1 MLLRTR
7 ITLIVALGLLLIVL
21 GLGSAGV
28 LRERL
33 LEQRLST
40 IALDGQTSLWG
51 EVLAT
56 EDRLLDQLLDQLLAD
71 SAFVHAARERDRP
84 AIEQLLSSARLLPG
98 QQNAAGQLALIAL
111 LSAHQDPLV
120 WGMAL
125 QRPLLDSVSL
135 DGAIS
140 GEPIGG
146 LRMGSGNTPL
156 VLSSR
161 TVVPAPPSGQRA
173 QDAQTLANGP
183 VVIVLARHAQ
193 HALQRFT
200 ERTGAQANLIDLRG
214 QLSAATDAALWQN
227 TDVQISPRIAH
238 HGRHTAGAVTYV
250 LNSTP
255 VTDLAGHSAGA
266 LVTLDDQSAV
276 AAAGRF
282 LDWLTLGG
290 TLVLVLA
297 VLLGLNFYLGR
308 SFRPLEHAIAVL
320 QALARGD
327 TSVRLQHRGNDE
339 IGRIAQAVVS
349 LRGTAQELAG
359 NRALRERVRRRQERL
374 IQRQL
379 QALADATDTSSR
391 DEVLGLMQAHSAA
404 PQQAAHGDEE
414 LLRQLAAVMGD
425 LTQRLIQ
432 QHQSLSSM
440 VVELREALVTK
451 TRLAGLEQELQIAA
465 QVQLSILPRDLPT
478 DPRVQLHCHIT
489 PAREV
494 GGDFYDY
501 FEIDADNLGFVMAD
515 VSGKGVPAALFMA
528 ITRTLLKATALFI
541 ASPTVCIR
549 KLNDLLAK
557 ENEQM
562 MFVTIFYGVL
572 HLPTGNVAYVN
583 AGHNPPYQLLADGS
597 VQAVARTG
605 GMAVAVSEDFPYREG
620 RLTLAPGETL
630 FLYTD
635 GITEAFDCDAQ
646 EYGDARLAGVLQG
659 LNRSSNLPSSVP
671 TTPITP
677 TEICDAVLTDV
688 HRFERGTPQA
698 DDITCMALRY
708 QGSA

>member
-1 MLLRTR
+1 M
-7 ITLIVALGLLLIVL
+7 
-21 GLGSAGV
+21 
-28 LRERL
+28 
-33 LEQRLST
+33 
-40 IALDGQTSLWG
+40 
-51 EVLAT
+51 
-56 EDRLLDQLLDQLLAD
+56 
-71 SAFVHAARERDRP
+71 
-84 AIEQLLSSARLLPG
+84 
-98 QQNAAGQLALIAL
+98 
-111 LSAHQDPLV
+111 
-120 WGMAL
+120 
-125 QRPLLDSVSL
+125 
-135 DGAIS
+135 
-140 GEPIGG
+140 
-146 LRMGSGNTPL
+146 
-156 VLSSR
+156 
-161 TVVPAPPSGQRA
+161 
-173 QDAQTLANGP
+173 
-183 VVIVLARHAQ
+183 
-193 HALQRFT
+193 
-200 ERTGAQANLIDLRG
+200 
-214 QLSAATDAALWQN
+214 
-227 TDVQISPRIAH
+227 
-238 HGRHTAGAVTYV
+238 
-250 LNSTP
+250 
-255 VTDLAGHSAGA
+255 LAGHTAGA
-266 LVTLDDQSAV
+266 LVTLDERSAE
-276 AAAGRF
+276 ADASRF
-282 LDWLTLGG
+282 LGQLALGG

-308 SFRPLEHAIAVL
+308 SFRPLEHAITVL

-349 LRGTAQELAG
+349 LRRTAQELMAG
-359 NRALRERVRRRQERL
+359 RALRERVRRRQERL

-379 QALADATDTSSR
+379 HTLADATDIGR
-391 DEVLGLMQAHSAA
+391 REEILGLLQTHSNHSAA
-404 PQQAAHGDEE
+404 QGDEE

-465 QVQLSILPRDLPT
+465 QVQLSILPRELPT

-501 FEIDADNLGFVMAD
+501 FHLDDEHLGFVMAD

-528 ITRTLLKATALFI
+528 ITRTLLKATALFVT
-541 ASPTVCIR
+541 APTLCIG

-572 HLPTGNVAYVN
+572 HLPTGQVTYVN
-583 AGHNPPYQLLADGS
+583 AGHNPPYQLLADS
-597 VQAVARTG
+597 RVQAVPRTG

-646 EYGDARLAGVLQG
+646 EYGDARLEAVLQG
-659 LNRSSNLPSSVP
+659 LQQPQGGAGRRLPP
-671 TTPITP
+671 TDL
-677 TEICDAVLTDV
+677 CNAVLADV
-688 HRFERGTPQA
+688 HQFERGAPQA

-708 QGSA
+708 QGESSLLNK

>member
-28 LRERL
+28 LREQL

-51 EVLAT
+51 EVLAA
-56 EDRLLDQLLDQLLAD
+56 EDRLLDQVLDQLVAD
-71 SAFVHAARERDRP
+71 DAFVSAAGERDAAALER
-84 AIEQLLSSARLLPG
+84 LLRGARLLPG
-98 QQNAAGQLALIAL
+98 QPGAVGQLELIAL
-111 LSAHQDPLV
+111 LSTHQDPLW

-125 QRPLLDSVSL
+125 QRPLLDSVSV
-135 DGAIS
+135 DRAVS
-140 GEPIGG
+140 GELISG
-146 LRMGSGNTPL
+146 LRMGNGNRPL

-161 TVVPAPPSGQRA
+161 TVMPALRGSNNA
-173 QDAQTLANGP
+173 QLPNGP

-200 ERTGAQANLIDLRG
+200 ERTGAHANLIDLRG
-214 QLSAATDAALWQN
+214 QLSAATDATVWQN
-227 TDVQISPRIAH
+227 SAVQISPRIAH
-238 HGRHTAGAVTYV
+238 HGKQTTGAITYV
-250 LNSTP
+250 VNSTP
-255 VTDLAGHSAGA
+255 ITDLAGHTAGA
-266 LVTLDDQSAV
+266 LVTLDDQSAA

-282 LDWLTLGG
+282 LERLMLGG

-308 SFRPLEHAIAVL
+308 SFRPLEHAITVL

-349 LRGTAQELAG
+349 LRRTAQELMAS
-359 NRALRERVRRRQERL
+359 RALRERVRRRQERL

-379 QALADATDTSSR
+379 HHLADATDISR
-391 DEVLGLMQAHSAA
+391 REEILGLLHTHSNPSAA
-404 PQQAAHGDEE
+404 QGDEE

-465 QVQLSILPRDLPT
+465 QVQLSILPRELPT

-501 FEIDADNLGFVMAD
+501 FHLDDEHLGFVMAD

-528 ITRTLLKATALFI
+528 ITRTLLKATALFVT
-541 ASPTVCIR
+541 APTLCIG

-572 HLPTGNVAYVN
+572 HLPTGQVTYVN
-583 AGHNPPYQLLADGS
+583 AGHNPPYQLLADS
-597 VQAVARTG
+597 RVQAVPRTG

-646 EYGDARLAGVLQG
+646 EYGDARLEAVLQG
-659 LNRSSNLPSSVP
+659 LQQPQGGAGRRLPP
-671 TTPITP
+671 TDL
-677 TEICDAVLTDV
+677 CNAVLADV
-688 HRFERGTPQA
+688 HQFERGAPQA

-708 QGSA
+708 QGKESLLNK

>member
-21 GLGSAGV
+21 GLGSAGL
-28 LRERL
+28 LREQL
-33 LEQRLST
+33 LQQRLAT
-40 IALDGQTSLWG
+40 TALAGQASLWG
-51 EVLAT
+51 EMLAA
-56 EDRLLDQLLDQLLAD
+56 EDRLLDQGLDQLLAD
-71 SAFVHAARERDRP
+71 SQFLHAARQRDR
-84 AIEQLLSSARLLPG
+84 AAMEKILHAAELLPG
-98 QQNAAGQLALIAL
+98 PAQPLALVAL
-111 LSAHQDPLV
+111 VSARQEPLA
-120 WGMAL
+120 WGLAL
-125 QRPLLDSVSL
+125 QRPLLDSVGL
-135 DGAIS
+135 ERAANN
-140 GEPIGG
+140 ELVGG
-146 LRMGSGNTPL
+146 LRLGTSNAPL
-156 VLSSR
+156 VLSAR
-161 TVVPAPPSGQRA
+161 VLPPQGPAGIEQS
-173 QDAQTLANGP
+173 P
-183 VVIVLARHAQ
+183 VVLVLARHAQ
-193 HALQRFT
+193 HALQRFA
-200 ERTGAQANLIDLRG
+200 ERTGAHANLIDLRS
-214 QLSAATDAALWQN
+214 QLSASTDAQLWQR
-227 TDVQISPRIAH
+227 TPVQLSPRTASH
-238 HGRHTAGAVTYV
+238 SQQVADGRTYL

-255 VTDLAGHSAGA
+255 VTDLSGHAAGA
-266 LVTLDDQSAV
+266 LVTLDERSAE
-276 AAAGRF
+276 ADASRF
-282 LDWLTLGG
+282 LGQLALGG

-308 SFRPLEHAIAVL
+308 SFRPLEHAITVL

-349 LRGTAQELAG
+349 LRRTAQELMN

-379 QALADATDTSSR
+379 HHLADATDIGR
-391 DEVLGLMQAHSAA
+391 REEILGLLHTHSSPSAA
-404 PQQAAHGDEE
+404 QGDEE

-425 LTQRLIQ
+425 LTQRLIH

-465 QVQLSILPRDLPT
+465 QVQLSILPRELPT

-501 FEIDADNLGFVMAD
+501 FHLDDEHLGFVMAD

-528 ITRTLLKATALFI
+528 ITRTLLKATALFVT
-541 ASPTVCIR
+541 APTLCIG

-572 HLPTGNVAYVN
+572 HLPSGKVTYVN
-583 AGHNPPYQLLADGS
+583 AGHNPPYQLRADGS
-597 VQAVARTG
+597 VQAVPRTG

-646 EYGDARLAGVLQG
+646 EYGDARLEGVLQSLQQPQDG
-659 LNRSSNLPSSVP
+659 EGRRLPP
-671 TTPITP
+671 TDL
-677 TEICDAVLTDV
+677 CNAVLADV
-688 HRFERGTPQA
+688 HQFERGAPQA

-708 QGSA
+708 QGDQG

>member
-7 ITLIVALGLLLIVL
+7 ITLIVALSLLLIVL
-21 GLGSAGV
+21 GLGSAGL
-28 LRERL
+28 LREQL
-33 LEQRLST
+33 LQQRLAT
-40 IALDGQTSLWG
+40 TALAGQASLWG
-51 EVLAT
+51 EMLAA
-56 EDRLLDQLLDQLLAD
+56 EDRLLDQGLDQLLAD
-71 SAFVHAARERDRP
+71 SQFLQAARQRNRVAMEKILHAA
-84 AIEQLLSSARLLPG
+84 QLLPG
-98 QQNAAGQLALIAL
+98 PAQPLALVAL
-111 LSAHQDPLV
+111 ISARQEPLV
-120 WGMAL
+120 WGLAL

-135 DGAIS
+135 ERAANS
-140 GEPIGG
+140 ELVGG
-146 LRMGSGNTPL
+146 LRLGTSSAPL
-156 VLSSR
+156 VLSAR
-161 TVVPAPPSGQRA
+161 VLPPQDPAGIEQS
-173 QDAQTLANGP
+173 P
-183 VVIVLARHAQ
+183 VVLVLARHAQ
-193 HALQRFT
+193 HALQRFA
-200 ERTGAQANLIDLRG
+200 ERTGAHANLIDLRS
-214 QLSAATDAALWQN
+214 QLSASTDALLWQR
-227 TDVQISPRIAH
+227 TPLQISPRTAF
-238 HGRHTAGAVTYV
+238 HGQQVADGRTYL

-255 VTDLAGHSAGA
+255 VTDLAGHTAGA
-266 LVTLDDQSAV
+266 LVTLDERSAE
-276 AAAGRF
+276 ADASRF
-282 LDWLTLGG
+282 LGQLALGG

-308 SFRPLEHAIAVL
+308 SFRPLEHAITVL

-349 LRGTAQELAG
+349 LRRTAQELMAG
-359 NRALRERVRRRQERL
+359 RALRERVRRRQERL

-379 QALADATDTSSR
+379 HTLADATDIGR
-391 DEVLGLMQAHSAA
+391 REEILGLLQTHSNHSAA
-404 PQQAAHGDEE
+404 QGDEE

-465 QVQLSILPRDLPT
+465 QVQLSILPRELPT

-501 FEIDADNLGFVMAD
+501 FHLDDEHLGFVMAD

-528 ITRTLLKATALFI
+528 ITRTLLKATALFV
-541 ASPTVCIR
+541 AAPTLCIG

-572 HLPTGNVAYVN
+572 HLPSGNVTYVN
-583 AGHNPPYQLLADGS
+583 AGHNPPYQLRADGS

-605 GMAVAVSEDFPYREG
+605 GMAVAVSEDFAYREG

-646 EYGDARLAGVLQG
+646 EYGDARLEGVLQA
-659 LNRSSNLPSSVP
+659 LQH
-671 TTPITP
+671 PISP
-677 TEICDAVLTDV
+677 ADICNTVLADV
-688 HRFERGTPQA
+688 HQFERGAPQA

-708 QGSA
+708 QGKESLLNK

>member
-28 LRERL
+28 LREQL

-51 EVLAT
+51 EVLAA
-56 EDRLLDQLLDQLLAD
+56 EDRLLDQVLDQLVAD
-71 SAFVHAARERDRP
+71 DAFVSAAGERDAAALER
-84 AIEQLLSSARLLPG
+84 LLRGARLLPG
-98 QQNAAGQLALIAL
+98 QPGAVGQLELIAL
-111 LSAHQDPLV
+111 LSTHQDPLW

-125 QRPLLDSVSL
+125 QRPLLDSVSV
-135 DGAIS
+135 DRAVS
-140 GEPIGG
+140 GELISG
-146 LRMGSGNTPL
+146 LRMGSGNRPL

-161 TVVPAPPSGQRA
+161 TVMPALRGSNNA
-173 QDAQTLANGP
+173 QLPNGP

-200 ERTGAQANLIDLRG
+200 ERTGAHANLIDLRG
-214 QLSAATDAALWQN
+214 QLSAATDATVWQN
-227 TDVQISPRIAH
+227 SAVQISPRIAH
-238 HGRHTAGAVTYV
+238 HGKQTTGAITYV
-250 LNSTP
+250 VNSTP
-255 VTDLAGHSAGA
+255 ITDLAGHTAGA
-266 LVTLDDQSAV
+266 LVTLDDQSAA

-282 LDWLTLGG
+282 LERLMLGG

-308 SFRPLEHAIAVL
+308 SFRPLEHAITVL

-349 LRGTAQELAG
+349 LRRTAQELMAS
-359 NRALRERVRRRQERL
+359 RALRERVRRRQERL

-379 QALADATDTSSR
+379 HHLADATDISR
-391 DEVLGLMQAHSAA
+391 REEILGLLHTHSNPSAA
-404 PQQAAHGDEE
+404 QGDEE

-465 QVQLSILPRDLPT
+465 QVQLSILPRELPT

-501 FEIDADNLGFVMAD
+501 FHLDDEHLGFVMAD

-528 ITRTLLKATALFI
+528 ITRTLLKATALFVT
-541 ASPTVCIR
+541 APTLCIG

-572 HLPTGNVAYVN
+572 HLPTGQVTYVN
-583 AGHNPPYQLLADGS
+583 AGHNPPYQLLADS
-597 VQAVARTG
+597 RVQAVPRTG

-646 EYGDARLAGVLQG
+646 EYGDARLEAVLQG
-659 LNRSSNLPSSVP
+659 LQQPQGGAGRRLPP
-671 TTPITP
+671 TDL
-677 TEICDAVLTDV
+677 CNAVLADV
-688 HRFERGTPQA
+688 HQFERGAPQA

-708 QGSA
+708 QGKESLLNK

>member
-51 EVLAT
+51 EMLAT
-56 EDRLLDQLLDQLLAD
+56 EDRLLDQVLDQLVAD
-71 SAFVHAARERDRP
+71 EAFVQAARKRDG
-84 AIEQLLSSARLLPG
+84 AALEQLLRSARLVPG
-98 QQNAAGQLALIAL
+98 QQGTVAQLALIAL
-111 LSAHQDPLV
+111 LSAQQEPLL

-135 DGAIS
+135 DRAMS
-140 GEPIGG
+140 GELISG
-146 LRMGSGNTPL
+146 LRMGIGNTPL

-161 TVVPAPPSGQRA
+161 TVLPESA
-173 QDAQTLANGP
+173 QLPDGP

-193 HALQRFT
+193 HALQRFAQ
-200 ERTGAQANLIDLRG
+200 RTGAHANLIDLRG
-214 QLSAATDAALWQN
+214 QLSATTDAQVWQD
-227 TDVQISPRIAH
+227 TPVKISPRTAF
-238 HGRHTAGAVTYV
+238 HGQQVADGRTYV
-250 LNSTP
+250 VNNTP
-255 VTDLAGHSAGA
+255 VIDLAGHAGGA
-266 LVTLDDQSAV
+266 LVTLSDQSE
-276 AAAGRF
+276 AAAASRF
-282 LDWLTLGG
+282 LDRLMQGG

-349 LRGTAQELAG
+349 LRRTAQELMSS
-359 NRALRERVRRRQERL
+359 RALRERVRRRQERL

-379 QALADATDTSSR
+379 QNLADATDISR
-391 DEVLGLMQAHSAA
+391 REEILGLLNTHSSPSAV
-404 PQQAAHGDEE
+404 QGDEE
-414 LLRQLAAVMGD
+414 LLRQLAAVMGE
-425 LTQRLIQ
+425 LTQRLIH

-465 QVQLSILPRDLPT
+465 QVQLSILPRELPT

-501 FEIDADNLGFVMAD
+501 FHIDGEHLGFVMAD

-528 ITRTLLKATALFI
+528 ITRTLLKATALFV
-541 ASPTVCIR
+541 AAPTLCIG

-572 HLPTGNVAYVN
+572 HLPSGQVTYVN
-583 AGHNPPYQLLADGS
+583 AGHNPPYQLLADGR

-605 GMAVAVSEDFPYREG
+605 GMAVAVSEDFAYREG

-646 EYGDARLAGVLQG
+646 EYGDARLEGVLQR
-659 LNRSSNLPSSVP
+659 LQQPQRALP
-671 TTPITP
+671 PIDL
-677 TEICDAVLTDV
+677 CNAVLADV
-688 HRFERGTPQA
+688 HQFERGAPQA

-708 QGSA
+708 QGQ

>member
-28 LRERL
+28 LREQL

-51 EVLAT
+51 EVLAA
-56 EDRLLDQLLDQLLAD
+56 EDRLLDQVLDQLVAD
-71 SAFVHAARERDRP
+71 DAFVSAAGERDAAALER
-84 AIEQLLSSARLLPG
+84 LLRGARLLPG
-98 QQNAAGQLALIAL
+98 QPGAVGQLELIAL
-111 LSAHQDPLV
+111 LSTHQDPLW

-125 QRPLLDSVSL
+125 QRPLLDSVSV
-135 DGAIS
+135 DRAVS
-140 GEPIGG
+140 GELISG
-146 LRMGSGNTPL
+146 LRMGSGNRPL

-161 TVVPAPPSGQRA
+161 TVMPALRGSNNA
-173 QDAQTLANGP
+173 QLPNGP

-200 ERTGAQANLIDLRG
+200 ERTGAHANLIDLRG
-214 QLSAATDAALWQN
+214 QLSAATDATVWQN
-227 TDVQISPRIAH
+227 SAVQISPRIAH
-238 HGRHTAGAVTYV
+238 HGKQTTGAITYV
-250 LNSTP
+250 VNSTP
-255 VTDLAGHSAGA
+255 ITDLAGHTAGA
-266 LVTLDDQSAV
+266 LVTLDDQSAA

-282 LDWLTLGG
+282 LERLMLGG

-308 SFRPLEHAIAVL
+308 SFRPLEHAITVL

-349 LRGTAQELAG
+349 LRRTAQELMAS
-359 NRALRERVRRRQERL
+359 RALRERVRRRQERL

-379 QALADATDTSSR
+379 HHLADATDISR
-391 DEVLGLMQAHSAA
+391 REEILGLLHTHSSPSAA
-404 PQQAAHGDEE
+404 QGDEE

-465 QVQLSILPRDLPT
+465 QVQLSILPRELPT

-501 FEIDADNLGFVMAD
+501 FHLDDEHLGFVMAD

-528 ITRTLLKATALFI
+528 ITRTLLKATALFVT
-541 ASPTVCIR
+541 APTLCIG

-572 HLPTGNVAYVN
+572 HLPTGQVTYVN
-583 AGHNPPYQLLADGS
+583 AGHNPPYQLLADS
-597 VQAVARTG
+597 RVQAVPRTG

-646 EYGDARLAGVLQG
+646 EYGDARLEAVLQG
-659 LNRSSNLPSSVP
+659 LQQPQGGAGRRLPP
-671 TTPITP
+671 TDL
-677 TEICDAVLTDV
+677 CNAVLADV
-688 HRFERGTPQA
+688 HQFERGAPQA

-708 QGSA
+708 QGKESLLNK

>member
-28 LRERL
+28 LREQL

-51 EVLAT
+51 EVLAA
-56 EDRLLDQLLDQLLAD
+56 EDRLLDQVLDQLVAD
-71 SAFVHAARERDRP
+71 DAFVSAAGERDAAALER
-84 AIEQLLSSARLLPG
+84 LLRGARLLPG
-98 QQNAAGQLALIAL
+98 QPGAVGQLELIAL
-111 LSAHQDPLV
+111 LSTHQDPLW

-125 QRPLLDSVSL
+125 QRPLLDSVSV
-135 DGAIS
+135 DRAVS
-140 GEPIGG
+140 GELISG
-146 LRMGSGNTPL
+146 LRMGSGNRPL

-161 TVVPAPPSGQRA
+161 TVMPALRGSNNA
-173 QDAQTLANGP
+173 QLPNGP

-200 ERTGAQANLIDLRG
+200 ERTGAHANLIDLRG
-214 QLSAATDAALWQN
+214 QLSAATDATVWQN
-227 TDVQISPRIAH
+227 SAVQISPRIAH
-238 HGRHTAGAVTYV
+238 HGKQTTGAITYV
-250 LNSTP
+250 VNSTP
-255 VTDLAGHSAGA
+255 ITDLAGHTAGA
-266 LVTLDDQSAV
+266 LVTLDDQSAA

-282 LDWLTLGG
+282 LERLMLGG

-308 SFRPLEHAIAVL
+308 SFRPLEHAITVL

-349 LRGTAQELAG
+349 LRRTAQELMAS
-359 NRALRERVRRRQERL
+359 RALRERVRRRQERL

-379 QALADATDTSSR
+379 HHLADATDISR
-391 DEVLGLMQAHSAA
+391 REEILGLLHTHSNPSAA
-404 PQQAAHGDEE
+404 QGDEE

-465 QVQLSILPRDLPT
+465 QVQLSILPRELPT

-501 FEIDADNLGFVMAD
+501 FHLDDEHLGFVMAD

-528 ITRTLLKATALFI
+528 ITRTLLKATALFVT
-541 ASPTVCIR
+541 APTLCIG

-572 HLPTGNVAYVN
+572 HLPSGNVTYVN
-583 AGHNPPYQLLADGS
+583 AGHNPPYQLRADGS

-605 GMAVAVSEDFPYREG
+605 GMAVAVSEDFAYREG

-646 EYGDARLAGVLQG
+646 EYGDARLEGVLQA
-659 LNRSSNLPSSVP
+659 LQHPISP
-671 TTPITP
+671 TD
-677 TEICDAVLTDV
+677 ICNTVLADV
-688 HRFERGTPQA
+688 HQFERGAPQA
-698 DDITCMALRY
+698 DDMTCMGLRY
-708 QGSA
+708 RGSA

>member
-21 GLGSAGV
+21 GLGSAGL
-28 LRERL
+28 LREQL
-33 LEQRLST
+33 LQQRLAT
-40 IALDGQTSLWG
+40 TALAGQASLWG
-51 EVLAT
+51 EMLAA
-56 EDRLLDQLLDQLLAD
+56 EDRLLDQGLDQLLAD
-71 SAFVHAARERDRP
+71 SQFLHAARQRDR
-84 AIEQLLSSARLLPG
+84 AAMEKILHAAELLPG
-98 QQNAAGQLALIAL
+98 PAQPLALVAL
-111 LSAHQDPLV
+111 VSARQEPLA
-120 WGMAL
+120 WGLAL
-125 QRPLLDSVSL
+125 QRPLLDSVGL
-135 DGAIS
+135 ERAANN
-140 GEPIGG
+140 ELVGG
-146 LRMGSGNTPL
+146 LRLGTSNAPL
-156 VLSSR
+156 VLSAR
-161 TVVPAPPSGQRA
+161 VLPPQGPAGIEQS
-173 QDAQTLANGP
+173 P
-183 VVIVLARHAQ
+183 VVLVLARHAQ
-193 HALQRFT
+193 HALQRFA
-200 ERTGAQANLIDLRG
+200 ERTGAHANLIDLRS
-214 QLSAATDAALWQN
+214 QLSASTDAQLWQR
-227 TDVQISPRIAH
+227 TPVQLSPRTASH
-238 HGRHTAGAVTYV
+238 SQQVADGRTYL

-255 VTDLAGHSAGA
+255 VTDLSGHAAGA
-266 LVTLDDQSAV
+266 LVTLDERSAE
-276 AAAGRF
+276 ADASRF
-282 LDWLTLGG
+282 LGQLALGG

-308 SFRPLEHAIAVL
+308 SFRPLEHAITVL

-349 LRGTAQELAG
+349 LRRTAQELMN

-379 QALADATDTSSR
+379 HHLADATDIGR
-391 DEVLGLMQAHSAA
+391 REEILGLLHTHSSPSAA
-404 PQQAAHGDEE
+404 QGDEE

-425 LTQRLIQ
+425 LTQRLIH

-465 QVQLSILPRDLPT
+465 QVQLSILPRELPT

-501 FEIDADNLGFVMAD
+501 FHLDDEHLGFVMAD

-528 ITRTLLKATALFI
+528 ITRTLLKATALFVT
-541 ASPTVCIR
+541 APTLCIG

-572 HLPTGNVAYVN
+572 HLPSGKVTYVN
-583 AGHNPPYQLLADGS
+583 AGHNPPYQLRADGS
-597 VQAVARTG
+597 VQAVPRTG

-646 EYGDARLAGVLQG
+646 EYGDARLEGVLQSLQQPQDG
-659 LNRSSNLPSSVP
+659 EGRRLPP
-671 TTPITP
+671 TDL
-677 TEICDAVLTDV
+677 CNAVLADV
-688 HRFERGTPQA
+688 HQFERGAPQA

-708 QGSA
+708 QGEQGEQGRLN

>member
-28 LRERL
+28 LREQL

-40 IALDGQTSLWG
+40 IALEGQTSLWG
-51 EVLAT
+51 EMLAA
-56 EDRLLDQLLDQLLAD
+56 EDRLLDQVLDQLLAD
-71 SAFVHAARERDRP
+71 NAFVSAARERNSAALEP
-84 AIEQLLSSARLLPG
+84 LLRAAHLLHDP
-98 QQNAAGQLALIAL
+98 QASQEPLALVTL
-111 LSAHQDPLV
+111 LSAYQDPLT
-120 WGMAL
+120 WGLAL

-135 DGAIS
+135 DRAFS
-140 GEPIGG
+140 GEPISG

-156 VLSSR
+156 MLSSR
-161 TVVPAPPSGQRA
+161 TVMPAKPGDK
-173 QDAQTLANGP
+173 DAQHSATLPNGP

-200 ERTGAQANLIDLRG
+200 ERTGSHANLIDLRG
-214 QLSAATDAALWQN
+214 QLAATTDATVWQN
-227 TDVQISPRIAH
+227 TPVQISPRTAY
-238 HGRHTAGAVTYV
+238 HGKQTAGALTSITYV
-250 LNSTP
+250 VNSTP
-255 VTDLAGHSAGA
+255 ITDLAGHTAGA
-266 LVTLDDQSAV
+266 LVTLDDQSAA

-282 LDWLTLGG
+282 LDRLMLGG

-308 SFRPLEHAIAVL
+308 SFRPLEHAITVL

-327 TSVRLQHRGNDE
+327 TSVRLQHSGNDE

-349 LRGTAQELAG
+349 LRRTAQELMAS
-359 NRALRERVRRRQERL
+359 RALRERVRRRQERL

-379 QALADATDTSSR
+379 HHLADATDISR
-391 DEVLGLMQAHSAA
+391 REEILGLLHTHSSPAA
-404 PQQAAHGDEE
+404 AQGDEE

-465 QVQLSILPRDLPT
+465 QVQLSILPRELPT

-501 FEIDADNLGFVMAD
+501 FHLDDEHLGFVMAD

-528 ITRTLLKATALFI
+528 ITRTLLKATALFVT
-541 ASPTVCIR
+541 APTLCIG

-572 HLPTGNVAYVN
+572 HLPTGQVTYVN
-583 AGHNPPYQLLADGS
+583 AGHNPPYQLRADGS
-597 VQAVARTG
+597 VQAVPRTG

-646 EYGDARLAGVLQG
+646 EYGDARLEGVLQG
-659 LNRSSNLPSSVP
+659 LQQPQGGAGRRLPP
-671 TTPITP
+671 TDL
-677 TEICDAVLTDV
+677 CNAVLADV
-688 HRFERGTPQA
+688 HQFERGAPQA

-708 QGSA
+708 QGD

>member
-21 GLGSAGV
+21 GLGSAGL

-51 EVLAT
+51 EVLAA
-56 EDRLLDQLLDQLLAD
+56 EDRLLDQVLDQLVAD
-71 SAFVHAARERDRP
+71 DAFVQAARERDG
-84 AIEQLLSSARLLPG
+84 AALEHLLRAAHLLPG
-98 QQNAAGQLALIAL
+98 QPGAVGQLELIAL
-111 LSAHQDPLV
+111 LSAHQDPLL

-135 DGAIS
+135 DRAVS
-140 GEPIGG
+140 GELISG
-146 LRMGSGNTPL
+146 LRMGSGNTAL

-161 TVVPAPPSGQRA
+161 TVMPAQRGNNSNSPS
-173 QDAQTLANGP
+173 DAQNNAQLPNGP

-193 HALQRFT
+193 HALQRFA
-200 ERTGAQANLIDLRG
+200 ERTGAHANLIDLRG
-214 QLSAATDAALWQN
+214 QLSAATDTTVWQN
-227 TDVQISPRIAH
+227 TAVQISPRIAH
-238 HGRHTAGAVTYV
+238 HGKQTAGAITYV
-250 LNSTP
+250 VNSTP
-255 VTDLAGHSAGA
+255 ITDLAGHTAGA
-266 LVTLDDQSAV
+266 LVTLDDQSAI
-276 AAAGRF
+276 AAADRF
-282 LDWLTLGG
+282 LDGLTLGG

-297 VLLGLNFYLGR
+297 VLLGLNFYLRR

-327 TSVRLQHRGNDE
+327 TSVRLQHSGNDE

-349 LRGTAQELAG
+349 LRGTAQELMAS
-359 NRALRERVRRRQERL
+359 RALRERVRRRQERL

-391 DEVLGLMQAHSAA
+391 EEVLGLMQAHSAA

-465 QVQLSILPRDLPT
+465 QVQLSILPRDLPA

-501 FEIDADNLGFVMAD
+501 FAIDADNLGFVMAD

-528 ITRTLLKATALFI
+528 ITRTLLKATALFV

-572 HLPTGNVAYVN
+572 HLPTGQVTYVN
-583 AGHNPPYQLLADGS
+583 AGHNPPYQLLADGR
-597 VQAVARTG
+597 VQSVARTG

-620 RLTLAPGETL
+620 QLTLAPGETL

-635 GITEAFDCDAQ
+635 GITEAFDCDVQ
-646 EYGDARLAGVLQG
+646 EYGDARLDAVLQG
-659 LNRSSNLPSSVP
+659 LNRRPV
-671 TTPITP
+671 TP
-677 TEICDAVLTDV
+677 TDICDAVLADV
-688 HRFERGTPQA
+688 HQFERGAPQA

-708 QGSA
+708 QGVPTG

>member
-28 LRERL
+28 LREQL

-51 EVLAT
+51 EVLAA
-56 EDRLLDQLLDQLLAD
+56 EDRLLDQVLDQLVAD
-71 SAFVHAARERDRP
+71 DAFVSAAGERDAAALER
-84 AIEQLLSSARLLPG
+84 LLRGARLLPG
-98 QQNAAGQLALIAL
+98 QPGAVGQLELIAL
-111 LSAHQDPLV
+111 LSTHQDPLW

-125 QRPLLDSVSL
+125 QRPLLDSVSV
-135 DGAIS
+135 DRAVS
-140 GEPIGG
+140 GELISG
-146 LRMGSGNTPL
+146 LRMGSGNRPL

-161 TVVPAPPSGQRA
+161 TVMPALRGSNNA
-173 QDAQTLANGP
+173 QLPNGP

-200 ERTGAQANLIDLRG
+200 ERTGAHANLIDLRG
-214 QLSAATDAALWQN
+214 QLSAATDATVWQN
-227 TDVQISPRIAH
+227 SAVQISPRIAH
-238 HGRHTAGAVTYV
+238 HGKQTTGAITYV
-250 LNSTP
+250 VNSTP
-255 VTDLAGHSAGA
+255 ITDLAGHTAGA
-266 LVTLDDQSAV
+266 LVTLDDQSAA

-282 LDWLTLGG
+282 LERLMLGG

-308 SFRPLEHAIAVL
+308 SFRPLEHAITVL

-349 LRGTAQELAG
+349 LRRTAQELMAS
-359 NRALRERVRRRQERL
+359 RALRERVRRRQERL

-379 QALADATDTSSR
+379 HHLADATDISR
-391 DEVLGLMQAHSAA
+391 REEILGLLHTHSNPSAA
-404 PQQAAHGDEE
+404 QGDEE

-465 QVQLSILPRDLPT
+465 QVQLSILPRELPT

-501 FEIDADNLGFVMAD
+501 FHLDDEHLGFVMAD

-528 ITRTLLKATALFI
+528 ITRTLLKATALFVT
-541 ASPTVCIR
+541 APTLCIG

-572 HLPTGNVAYVN
+572 HLPTGQVTYVN
-583 AGHNPPYQLLADGS
+583 AGHNPPYQLLADS
-597 VQAVARTG
+597 RVQAVPRTG

-646 EYGDARLAGVLQG
+646 EYGDARLEAVLQG
-659 LNRSSNLPSSVP
+659 LQQPQGGAGRRLPP
-671 TTPITP
+671 TDL
-677 TEICDAVLTDV
+677 CNAVLADV
-688 HRFERGTPQA
+688 HQFERGAPQA

-708 QGSA
+708 QGESSLLNK